1 MKNLL
6 ILSFSLFISFQL
18 SAQNKLYVEL
28 DGGQRSFLNMGKI
41 GFNNFYFSNSSDK
54 CDTLLC
60 SEPGLIDSEIDDYKV
75 FDKNQKEMYQI
86 YNKAIKKSIRA
97 IKKADKATGFVK
109 LKVNGKTVDV
119 KYFDYKNAGNLKMLI
134 TIA

>member
-1 MKNLL
+1 MKAFLT
-6 ILSFSLFISFQL
+6 ISISLFICFQL

-28 DGGQRSFLNMGKI
+28 DGGQRSILNMGKI
-41 GFNNFYFSNSSDK
+41 GFNDYYFSNSSGK

-60 SEPGLIDSEIDDYKV
+60 SEPGLSKCRIADYEIFND
-75 FDKNQKEMYQI
+75 NQKEMYQT

-97 IKKADKATGFVK
+97 IEKDEKTTGALK

-119 KYFDYKNAGNLKMLI
+119 KYFDYKNAGNLKMEI
-134 TIA
+134 TLS